1 MKLPDTNVLLNAVN
15 ERLPQHSVAV
25 NWLAEAYASPTG
37 LGFAWVALLGFV
49 RLATRQ
55 GILEKPL
62 SVDEALRL
70 VHDWLAHPRAQILH
84 PTERHESLLGRL
96 LRKAGTA
103 GISPTT
109 PTWPLSPLSTAQ
121 RWSRS
126 TATSSALPVS
136 ASSRCA
142 SLGARG
148 RIERGADAPGLHH
161 CESMCRPCVAL
172 SLGLAGDALRALG
185 RGLVPLLRRA
195 GTDVQRRPRMS
206 RGVCS
211 PALERDTR
219 ARPRDDARARRARP

>member
-1 MKLPDTNVLLNAVN
+1 MKRPDTNVLLNAVN

-103 GISPTT
+103 GNLTNDAHLAALAIEHGATLVSFDRDFERFAGLCFE
-109 PTWPLSPLSTAQ
+109 PL
-121 RWSRS
+121 R
-126 TATSSALPVS
+126 
-136 ASSRCA
+136 
-142 SLGARG
+142 
-148 RIERGADAPGLHH
+148 
-161 CESMCRPCVAL
+161 
-172 SLGLAGDALRALG
+172 
-185 RGLVPLLRRA
+185 
-195 GTDVQRRPRMS
+195 
-206 RGVCS
+206 
-211 PALERDTR
+211 
-219 ARPRDDARARRARP
+219 